1 MIYDGL
7 GISLTI
13 EESVVDTPYIMI
25 VRIGQI

>member
-7 GISLTI
+7 GISLTT
-13 EESVVDTPYIMI
+13 EESVVDIPCIMI